1 MQTFSVQPVS
11 LPPATMNVREQVRAL
26 VARAAAAGHRM
37 GLPNSWTAA
46 DPAFSRMLGA
56 AGLLGITWPRKYGGG
71 ERSALERYVVLEELL
86 AAGAPVGYPWL
97 AERQTAAL
105 LLRYGR
111 EAQRGRRLPGMAA
124 EELQARTV
132 MREPGAG
139 PGLAAG

>member
-71 ERSALERYVVLEELL
+71 ERYALERYVVLEELQIGR
-86 AAGAPVGYPWL
+86 ASGK
-97 AERQTAAL
+97 ERGCQTV
-105 LLRYGR
+105 RSR
-111 EAQRGRRLPGMAA
+111 WSSEH
-124 EELQARTV
+124 
-132 MREPGAG
+132 
-139 PGLAAG
+139 

>member
-71 ERSALERYVVLEELL
+71 ERSAMERYVVLEELL
-86 AAGAPVGYPWL
+86 AAGAPVGYHWI

-105 LLRYGR
+105 LLRYGS
-111 EAQRGRRLPGMAA
+111 EAARGRWRPGRARTSSGWGKRVTGR
-124 EELQARTV
+124 EEL
-132 MREPGAG
+132 G
-139 PGLAAG
+139 

>member
-1 MQTFSVQPVS
+1 
-11 LPPATMNVREQVRAL
+11 
-26 VARAAAAGHRM
+26 M

-86 AAGAPVGYPWL
+86 AAGAPVGYHWI

-105 LLRYGR
+105 LLRYGS
-111 EAQRGRRLPGMAA
+111 EAQRGRWLPGMAA
-124 EELQARTV
+124 GEICACIGLSEQGAGSDVAAGGPTAR
-132 MREPGAG
+132 RPGAEWRDRKSTR
-139 PGLAAG
+139 LNSSH

>member
-1 MQTFSVQPVS
+1 MRISDWSSDVCS
-11 LPPATMNVREQVRAL
+11 SDLPATMNVREQVGAL

-86 AAGAPVGYPWL
+86 AAGAPVD
-97 AERQTAAL
+97 RKST
-105 LLRYGR
+105 
-111 EAQRGRRLPGMAA
+111 RLNSSH
-124 EELQARTV
+124 
-132 MREPGAG
+132 
-139 PGLAAG
+139 

>member
-71 ERSALERYVVLEELL
+71 ERSALERYVVLERSE
-86 AAGAPVGYPWL
+86 
-97 AERQTAAL
+97 EHTS
-105 LLRYGR
+105 
-111 EAQRGRRLPGMAA
+111 
-124 EELQARTV
+124 ELQSL
-132 MREPGAG
+132 MRISYAVFCLKKKKNTTHKP
-139 PGLAAG
+139 